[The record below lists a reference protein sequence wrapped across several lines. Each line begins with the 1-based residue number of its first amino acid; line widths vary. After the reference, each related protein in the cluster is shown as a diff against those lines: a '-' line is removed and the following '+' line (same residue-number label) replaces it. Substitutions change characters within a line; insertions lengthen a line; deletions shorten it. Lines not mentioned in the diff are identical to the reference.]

1 MDFENK
7 MCGICNESK
16 LHAFK
21 EQVSP
26 GIYVDAYRCDNGHIS
41 YTREVMQKI
50 EALSKVVAQERHAIK
65 IGSSLAIPIPA
76 EIVKRMNIKPK
87 EKVYVTTQDNAIIIR
102 PSSI

>member
-7 MCGICNESK
+7 TCGICNESR

-26 GIYVDAYRCDNGHIS
+26 GVYVDAYKCGNGHIS
-41 YTREVMQKI
+41 YTREVMQTI
-50 EALSKVVAQERHAIK
+50 EALGKATAQERHAIK

-76 EIVKRMNIKPK
+76 QIVKRLNIKPK

-102 PSSI
+102 PSST